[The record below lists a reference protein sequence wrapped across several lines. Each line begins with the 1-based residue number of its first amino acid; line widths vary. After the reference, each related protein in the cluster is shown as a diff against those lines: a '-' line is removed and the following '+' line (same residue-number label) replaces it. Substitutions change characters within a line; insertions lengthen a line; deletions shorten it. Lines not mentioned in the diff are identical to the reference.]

1 MANRTFYP
9 SFSYGFGRVY
19 LDVRFTCNGASAP
32 LLTSVV
38 GSDSIASFAH
48 VGATNVITVNFKD
61 PFFKVCF
68 ASAEFLVAASVG
80 SYCSINTIANE
91 GTASGLQ
98 VALAT
103 FVAAGTALNDAA
115 STYQIGVS
123 MALINSSSG
132 LK

>member
-32 LLTSVV
+32 LLSTVV

-48 VGATNVITVNFKD
+48 VAAGNVITINFKD

-80 SYCSINTIANE
+80 AYCSINAIANE

-98 VALAT
+98 VAIAT

-115 STYQIGVS
+115 STYQMGVS

-132 LK
+132 LR